1 MRTAQF
7 FGIGVVVFAAA
18 CDTTNDALSDEHRTA
33 IAASVDSAMVSFQAA
48 ERALDAERV
57 IAHMAPDFYMYSDG
71 VRVDYNSTSAQI
83 RQFMSTLQHFEPGF
97 ANIEI
102 KVLGWYGAVVSSTF
116 CDSVVDGS
124 GTTMQFRGPTTMV
137 WERRGTDWLIT
148 YVDADH
154 YTDSLP

>member
-1 MRTAQF
+1 MRTAQLF
-7 FGIGVVVFAAA
+7 VIGVVVFAAA
-18 CDTTNDALSDEHRTA
+18 CDTTGSVLSDEHRTT
-33 IAASVDSAMVSFQAA
+33 IAASVDSAMVSFQEA

-102 KVLGWYGAVVSSTF
+102 KVLGRDGAVVSFTF
-116 CDSVVDGS
+116 RDSVVDGS

-137 WERRGTDWLIT
+137 WQRRGADWLIT

-154 YTDSLP
+154 YTDPPL

>member
-1 MRTAQF
+1 MRTVRLYSV
-7 FGIGVVVFAAA
+7 GVMILAAA
-18 CDTTNDALSDEHRTA
+18 CDTADNVLSDEQRTT
-33 IAASVDSAMVSFQAA
+33 IAASVDSAMTSFQSA
-48 ERALDAERV
+48 ERALDVERV

-83 RQFMSTLQHFEPGF
+83 RGFMSALQHFEPGF

-102 KVLGWYGAVVSSTF
+102 KVLGRDGAVVSFTF
-116 CDSVVDGS
+116 RDSVVDGS
-124 GTTMQFRGPTTMV
+124 GATMQFRGPTTMV
-137 WERRGTDWLIT
+137 WERRGADWLIT